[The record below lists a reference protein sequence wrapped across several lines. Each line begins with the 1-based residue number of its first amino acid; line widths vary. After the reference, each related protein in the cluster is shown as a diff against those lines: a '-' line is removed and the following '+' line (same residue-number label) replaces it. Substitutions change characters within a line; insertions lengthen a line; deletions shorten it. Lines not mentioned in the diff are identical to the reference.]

1 MYEQSI
7 VYMFSYCI
15 FGEDRILY
23 YQSRSF
29 QIAKEQIITRGLDK
43 LKGIKLE
50 TRYFIFFF

>member
-15 FGEDRILY
+15 LGEDRILY

-29 QIAKEQIITRGLDK
+29 QIAKEQIITRGLD
-43 LKGIKLE
+43 E
-50 TRYFIFFF
+50 